1 MNKSLR
7 AVVDRSTAYK
17 PKVIKVEPVIGHHR
31 GSDLESPAPPGKDAS
46 NNIISSHSPDKPR
59 LASNKVYP
67 EPTGG
72 GGAGESA
79 SVTVSTSVTNL
90 LSYNNETKMG
100 AELDT
105 NTDTGIQPPVWQPV
119 LQPLTF
125 LIDPALCPHY
135 ATSSLSF
142 SIMFVS
148 LTLLPIYLSR
158 APYNLNSTL
167 NGICFLP
174 IGVTMLVAAV
184 SGGICSDYSASKYK
198 QFRAGRLVLPLLL
211 SVAIYAGTLGAF
223 SAQNRN

>member
-1 MNKSLR
+1 MHLCKTYIWIIPVVNRSTFLCLSVITLPVLILTYFWVPETHHWFVQLQQTKMNKSLR

-119 LQPLTF
+119 L
-125 LIDPALCPHY
+125 
-135 ATSSLSF
+135 
-142 SIMFVS
+142 
-148 LTLLPIYLSR
+148 
-158 APYNLNSTL
+158 
-167 NGICFLP
+167 
-174 IGVTMLVAAV
+174 
-184 SGGICSDYSASKYK
+184 
-198 QFRAGRLVLPLLL
+198 
-211 SVAIYAGTLGAF
+211 
-223 SAQNRN
+223 